1 LIKLKYLTDL
11 LMLPHLY
18 NNQMNNL
25 SISNS
30 SNSSS
35 LYRANNYK
43 QKSQIPYINC
53 DIQVPSDFQIPSK
66 IIDQN
71 KSAFPNLLRGNTYNF
86 RRYKR
91 FPHLYKNSAEK
102 GNGILNQSFQPGYKP
117 SKIENNFELF
127 RRQIALNY
135 RNEMQNQIQNNSRT
149 SSPTLEKI
157 KEYAIRGQN
166 PSHIKV
172 KTLINQRVQ
181 LPFVHSVL
189 PQNEP
194 SIVPLKVKGI
204 DKSHRIIPSMQFEKA
219 NLQHMSYNQ
228 NFEKDQKV
236 VEYSRILEDQVFFN

>member
-1 LIKLKYLTDL
+1 
-11 LMLPHLY
+11 MLPHLY

-102 GNGILNQSFQPGYKP
+102 
-117 SKIENNFELF
+117 
-127 RRQIALNY
+127 
-135 RNEMQNQIQNNSRT
+135 
-149 SSPTLEKI
+149 
-157 KEYAIRGQN
+157 
-166 PSHIKV
+166 
-172 KTLINQRVQ
+172 
-181 LPFVHSVL
+181 
-189 PQNEP
+189 
-194 SIVPLKVKGI
+194 
-204 DKSHRIIPSMQFEKA
+204 
-219 NLQHMSYNQ
+219 
-228 NFEKDQKV
+228 
-236 VEYSRILEDQVFFN
+236 